1 MVSNSQT
8 KILKYAIDFGALTN
22 PGGAPIEMM
31 VPNQNLL
38 VTPMADCVWEHK
50 WTWYQQTLKS
60 KLNID
65 TI

>member
-38 VTPMADCVWEHK
+38 VTPMADCV
-50 WTWYQQTLKS
+50 
-60 KLNID
+60 
-65 TI
+65 